1 MCSWQEQH
9 NGTLPEAAADVQQFV
24 AGVAAEHAELAASVG
39 RCSSAEISPMCS
51 VIGGITAQEVLKVLP
66 AAAGDLVEHSELSV
80 VEGLHWQVHASRLLV
95 LLRCARVLAR

>member
-24 AGVAAEHAELAASVG
+24 DGVAAEHVELAASVG

-66 AAAGDLVEHSELSV
+66 AAAGDLVEHIELSM
-80 VEGLHWQVHASRLLV
+80 EGVHGQVYAS
-95 LLRCARVLAR
+95 